1 MRKLILIMITAL
13 MLVIILAAC
22 GDKTDDSAA
31 TLPTDAEGY
40 YIVPTDADGG
50 YVLPTDTNGDA
61 FIPTDSAGDAIL
73 GTESNGRV
81 YVIKPSAKT
90 SGGESGS
97 TGNNGSGNNGSG
109 GSGSDPTT
117 AAGSGD
123 VIEDDIPVIVVTI
136 PDDEDMYE
144 LPIL

>member
-97 TGNNGSGNNGSG
+97 TGNNGSG